1 MTGKEFDKLY
11 DRIGFISNQLGVLV
25 EYARIADTRG
35 RAIAEM
41 WESQERL
48 AMQRRGK
55 EIEKDLQGQT
65 FKGTNFD
72 PNKWYE
78 ETKTKP
84 ITLDVR
90 PYDWWRLEN
99 GYYAKVY
106 KTQLQGEIY
115 QEDGKMLQ
123 HADWNPLSLVS
134 MDRLDGKWNLKNR
147 KSGDNPTGWPDW
159 CK

>member
-1 MTGKEFDKLY
+1 MSQDHKQYIRDQNK
-11 DRIGFISNQLGVLV
+11 RIIFALETLV
-25 EYARIADTRG
+25 EYAKVADTRG

-41 WESQERL
+41 WEKQETQKQPKKL
-48 AMQRRGK
+48 
-55 EIEKDLQGQT
+55 EYLNPELVEKS
-65 FKGTNFD
+65 
-72 PNKWYE
+72 
-78 ETKTKP
+78 
-84 ITLDVR
+84 R

-99 GYYAKVY
+99 GAYAKVY

-123 HADWNPLSLVS
+123 RADWNPLSLVS

-147 KSGDNPTGWPDW
+147 KSGDNPAGWPDW

>member
-35 RAIAEM
+35 RAVAEM
-41 WESQERL
+41 WEKMKQKS
-48 AMQRRGK
+48 K
-55 EIEKDLQGQT
+55 E
-65 FKGTNFD
+65 TNFD

-90 PYDWWRLEN
+90 SYDWWRLEN
-99 GYYAKVY
+99 GAYAKVY

-123 HADWNPLSLVS
+123 YADWNPLSLVS

-147 KSGDNPTGWPDW
+147 KSGDNPAGWPDW